1 MYVKADDPEF
11 LEFIQKNK
19 RSLENDEEF
28 EIPTE
33 PIKYQ
38 LNGKELEKFI
48 SSTFVKGFKEVRR
61 GACPQKFFLENF
73 DYEYRGK
80 YNKKNEAMLLGTV
93 FEASFNGRD
102 LDKFNIPKTQKGVY
116 TAPFT
121 RAIKAG
127 IDFSDWLF
135 FFIESKYSME
145 EYTIH
150 VEKKIIDGAFKGIVD
165 VIVEFSDC
173 IVVIDLKF
181 TTMKV
186 GVDAYGENS
195 WNTDKFSKWCV
206 RHQIGRKGQA
216 ILYPYL
222 AGREYKKP
230 VTDFYFIV
238 YQQTTEADNIPIGDL
253 LTVIKMEYNENEINE
268 YFQFAAQ
275 AHKWAS
281 ESDFAPKGSFSE
293 CKKCEALDC
302 PNRVLFNEF
311 IL

>member
-11 LEFIQKNK
+11 LEFVQKNK

-48 SSTFVKGFKEVRR
+48 SPTFIKGFKEVRR

-73 DYEYRGK
+73 DYEYIEERNGT
-80 YNKKNEAMLLGTV
+80 NEAMLLGKV

-102 LDKFNIPKTQKGVY
+102 LAELNIPKTQKGVY
-116 TAPFT
+116 TAPFV

-127 IDFSDWLF
+127 IEFSSWLF
-135 FFIESKYSME
+135 FFIEKKYSTSD
-145 EYTIH
+145 YTIH
-150 VEKKIIDGAFKGIVD
+150 VDKTIIDGAFKGIVD

-222 AGREYKKP
+222 AGREYEKP
-230 VTDFYFIV
+230 VSDFFFIV
-238 YQQTTEADNIPIGDL
+238 YQQTTEADNVPIDNL
-253 LTVIKMEYNENEINE
+253 ITVIKMEYTDEEISE

-302 PNRVLFNEF
+302 HNRVLFNEF